1 MLSQLRDSGDLPEG
15 EASAEPVFPE
25 AAAPKDTLRVIL
37 DKKGRK
43 GKTATII
50 EGFTIGDEAVAEVAS
65 ALKKSLG
72 CGGSSRG
79 GEILVQGDVREKC
92 TELLRRMGYRVKG

>member
-15 EASAEPVFPE
+15 EAPAEPVFPE

-50 EGFTIGDEAVAEVAS
+50 EALPS
-65 ALKKSLG
+65 ATRLWPRWLP
-72 CGGSSRG
+72 R
-79 GEILVQGDVREKC
+79 
-92 TELLRRMGYRVKG
+92 